1 MSTLADVAGE
11 SGVVFGTS
19 GARGLVDR
27 MTQPVCAAYVRAFLS
42 AMGGDAVRRV
52 ALGIDL
58 RPSSRRI
65 AAACATAMHD
75 GGVQVDYCGVL
86 PTPALALHAMRHGMP
101 AIMVT
106 GSHIP
111 FDRNGLKFYR
121 PQGEIS
127 KTDEAAMAAV
137 ALLPGPSTE
146 PMPLPAPNG
155 HALEAYAARYAE
167 VFPAGLL
174 RGTRIGVYQH
184 SSAARDVLVE
194 VFGAL
199 GADVVVL
206 GRTDT
211 FVPIDTEAVTP
222 EDEARGRTWAA
233 QHRLDALV
241 STDGD
246 GDRPL
251 LGDENGDWLRGDLVG
266 LACARYLGLEA
277 VAVPVSCNTAIEASG
292 AFDRVART
300 RIGSPYVIA
309 AMESLARE
317 GWRVGG
323 FEANGGFLLGSPVQL
338 NGRTLEPL
346 PTRDAL
352 LPILAVIAAARQAG
366 TPLSGLVGGLPRRF
380 THSDRVQDFTTAR
393 SSDLIAQWAEEPK
406 ALLVAAGVERP
417 GTASV
422 DRTDGLRL
430 TGDTGEIIHLRPSG
444 NAPELRCYCEAA
456 SPVRARELVASTLR
470 YLLSV
475 KGSS

>member
-1 MSTLADVAGE
+1 MRTLADLAVE

-19 GARGLVDR
+19 GARGLVER
-27 MTQPVCAAYVRAFLS
+27 MTGPVCAAYVRAFLS
-42 AMGGDAVRRV
+42 IMGGDGAVPRV

-58 RPSSRRI
+58 RPSSARI
-65 AAACATAMHD
+65 AADCAAALH
-75 GGVQVDYCGVL
+75 GCGVQVEYCGVL
-86 PTPALALHAMRHGMP
+86 PTPALALHAMRQAIP

-121 PQGEIS
+121 PQGEIT
-127 KTDEAAMAAV
+127 KADETAMAAV
-137 ALLPGPSTE
+137 ALQPGSSAAPAT
-146 PMPLPAPNG
+146 LPACNPQ
-155 HALEAYAARYAE
+155 ALQAYAGRYVDA
-167 VFPAGLL
+167 FPAGLL
-174 RGTRIGVYQH
+174 QGARIGVYQH

-194 VFGAL
+194 VLHAL
-199 GADVVVL
+199 GADVVPL

-211 FVPIDTEAVTP
+211 FVPIDTEAVSP
-222 EDEARGRTWAA
+222 EDEARGRAWASE
-233 QHRLDALV
+233 HRLDALV

-292 AFDRVART
+292 AFRRVART
-300 RIGSPYVIA
+300 RIGSPHVIA
-309 AMESLARE
+309 AMESLAGE

-323 FEANGGFLLGSPVQL
+323 FEANGGFLLGSPVEL
-338 NGRTLEPL
+338 NGSTLDPL

-352 LPILAVIAAARQAG
+352 LPVLAVLAAARQSA
-366 TPLSGLVGGLPRRF
+366 TRLSGLVGDLPGRF
-380 THSDRVQDFTTAR
+380 THSDRVQGITTAR
-393 SSDLIAQWAEEPK
+393 SSDLIAQWATEPQ
-406 ALLVAAGVERP
+406 ALLAAAGLERP
-417 GTASV
+417 GIVAV

-430 TGDTGEIIHLRPSG
+430 TGECGNIIHLRPSG

-456 SPVRARELVASTLR
+456 SPVRARELVASTIR

-475 KGSS
+475 KG